1 MPKKKVALFSAVGFY
16 AREVLIGVIRYAQE
30 RGNWDV
36 HFVDDGYPG
45 GLPNLPMMDGVV
57 SYVYHSELLERMR
70 RHNIPIVHADD
81 MEERKG
87 IPTVIVDN
95 REAGRMAARHF
106 LERGF
111 ENFGFIANECYYS
124 RLRLEGFAEELKAGG
139 FSCDVLH
146 HKALSEEYWAID
158 RDKTAKW
165 LGKLPKPLAVLV
177 AHDLYGMLV
186 INLCR
191 DMGLKVP
198 DEVALVGVD
207 NDEAVCHLCS
217 PPLSSVAVPTQR
229 IGYEAAA
236 RLDRIMAGDTAGPLM
251 QLIPPQGVIIRQS
264 SDTVGVADDLVR
276 ASLRFIR
283 EHAAEP
289 ISVDDVVAAVPA
301 CRSIVERRF
310 RQVLG
315 HSPSYEL
322 WKTRIDLAK
331 RMLTQTDLKIGVIAG
346 KSGFAGYR
354 TFHTVFR
361 RRVGIAPAAYRNKAK
376 RT

>member
-1 MPKKKVALFSAVGFY
+1 
-16 AREVLIGVIRYAQE
+16 
-30 RGNWDV
+30 
-36 HFVDDGYPG
+36 
-45 GLPNLPMMDGVV
+45 
-57 SYVYHSELLERMR
+57 
-70 RHNIPIVHADD
+70 
-81 MEERKG
+81 
-87 IPTVIVDN
+87 
-95 REAGRMAARHF
+95 MAARHF

-165 LGKLPKPLAVLV
+165 LGKLTKPLAVLV

-191 DMGLKVP
+191 DLGLRVP
-198 DEVALVGVD
+198 DEVAIAGVD
-207 NDEAVCHLCS
+207 NDEAVCQLCS
-217 PPLSSVAVPTQR
+217 PPLSSVAVPTGR

-236 RLDRIMAGDTAGPLM
+236 CLDRLMAGDKDVPMM
-251 QLIPPQGVIIRQS
+251 QLIQPQGVVIRQS

-283 EHAAEP
+283 ENAAKP
-289 ISVDDVVAAVPA
+289 ISVADVVATVPA

-310 RQVLG
+310 RAVLG
-315 HSPSYEL
+315 RSPSQEL
-322 WKTRIDLAK
+322 WKTRIDMAK
-331 RMLTQTDLKIGVIAG
+331 RMLTQTDLKVDDVAG
-346 KSGFAGYR
+346 KCGFAGYR
-354 TFHTVFR
+354 TFYTVFR
-361 RRVGIAPAAYRNKAK
+361 RQTGIAPAAYRKRAK
-376 RT
+376 RA